1 MPITATPTELYSA
14 AHVYVDRRLVGS
26 KPIVEAALD
35 GNRAALRALMETA
48 FMAGHKAECGSHVVA
63 TGNTLRA
70 A

>member
-35 GNRAALRALMETA
+35 GNRAALRALMGTA
-48 FMAGHKAECGSHVVA
+48 FMAGHKAEFSADVVA
-63 TGNTLRA
+63 TSNMSRA